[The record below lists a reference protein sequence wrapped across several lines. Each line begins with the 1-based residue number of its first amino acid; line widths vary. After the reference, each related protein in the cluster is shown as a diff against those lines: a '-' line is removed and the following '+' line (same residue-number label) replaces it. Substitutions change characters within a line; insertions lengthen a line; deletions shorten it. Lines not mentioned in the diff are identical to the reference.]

1 MNEVQYIEQYLNR
14 ALAPEEHVLMEARL
28 LIDPALRDKV
38 LWQQRSHELVRAYS
52 RKQIRLEIEK
62 AHDRLFIESRF
73 SAFRQTIKNI
83 FR

>member
-1 MNEVQYIEQYLNR
+1 MNETQHIEQYLNR
-14 ALAPEEHVLMEARL
+14 TLAPEEHVLMEARL
-28 LIDPALRDKV
+28 LIDPALRDTV

-62 AHDRLFIESRF
+62 AHHRLFSESRF
-73 SAFRQTIKNI
+73 SSFKQQIKNI